1 MGLFDKNNR
10 KGGLMDEIR
19 CDEPS
24 YLIWKWHPSG
34 VPVGAGSRENSI
46 RWGSSLRVKDDE
58 VAVFVYKQKNGT
70 MQDFIV
76 GPFDHTIKT
85 ANFPVLA
92 NIVGLAYE
100 GGTLF
105 QAEVYFINLARIIQV
120 KFGVPFFDVYDP
132 RFMDFGVPVAVRG
145 TVSFG
150 IADYREFIKLHR
162 LSTFNLDDF
171 QKQIRDAVNRYVK
184 DAVANAPAAHNIPVV
199 QIESKTAQIND
210 VVEYDLSERLKET
223 FGVVVSGIDIG
234 VIEIDKSSEGYRQL
248 MSVTKD
254 LAGATA
260 KAEAEAKIKDIAA
273 KQRIEA
279 ENYEKTLRIQ
289 REEGQYAQHKATQS
303 ANIGAFQVEKQT
315 EVGVAGAE
323 ALGKMGANGAGSIDL
338 GGDGGNGGGMGFNP
352 AAMMASMAV
361 GGVVGQNI
369 AGAMGTAMSGIN
381 QPMQNGMTPPP
392 IPVVAYHIAV
402 NGQAAGPF
410 DTTTLTQM
418 ANAGQITADS
428 LVWKNGMAEWAKAGT
443 VDDLKDLF
451 TVMPPIPPTE

>member
-1 MGLFDKNNR
+1 MTLFDRNNR

-19 CDEPS
+19 CDESS

-34 VPVGAGSRENSI
+34 LQSGTDNRENTI
-46 RWGSSLRVKDDE
+46 RWGSSLRVKDGE
-58 VAVFVYKQKNGT
+58 VAVFVYKQNNGT

-76 GPFDHTIKT
+76 GPFDQIIKT

-100 GGTLF
+100 GGSPF

-132 RFMDFGVPVAVRG
+132 RFADFGVPVAVRG

-184 DAVANAPAAHNIPVV
+184 DAVANAPAANNIPVI

-210 VVEYDLSERLKET
+210 MVEYDIKERLKET
-223 FGVVVSGIDIG
+223 FGVVVSGVDIG
-234 VIEIDKSSEGYRQL
+234 SIEIDKASDGYHQL
-248 MSVTKD
+248 MNVTKN
-254 LAGATA
+254 LAEATA
-260 KAEAEAKIKDIAA
+260 KTEAEAKIRDIIA

-279 ENYEKTLRIQ
+279 ENYAEGLRIQ
-289 REEGQYAQHKATQS
+289 REEGQYAQHMHTRT
-303 ANIGAFQVEKQT
+303 ANIGAYQMEKQT

-323 ALGKMGANGAGSIDL
+323 ALGKMGINGAGNVDL
-338 GGDGGNGGGMGFNP
+338 GEGTGSMGFNP

-369 AGAMGTAMSGIN
+369 AGVMGNAMAGMN
-381 QPMQNGMTPPP
+381 QPMQNGMIPPP
-392 IPVVAYHIAV
+392 IPNVVYHIV
-402 NGQAAGPF
+402 INDQAAGPY
-410 DTTTLTQM
+410 DKKMLQQMVTTGQLT
-418 ANAGQITADS
+418 TDS
-428 LVWKNGMAEWAKAGT
+428 LVWKSGMAEWTKAGT
-443 VDDLKDLF
+443 IEELKSLF
-451 TVMPPIPPTE
+451 TAMPPIPPTE

>member
-1 MGLFDKNNR
+1 MALFDRNNR

-19 CDEPS
+19 CDESS

-34 VPVGAGSRENSI
+34 LQSGTDNRENTI
-46 RWGSSLRVKDDE
+46 RWGSSLRVKDGE
-58 VAVFVYKQKNGT
+58 VAVFVYKQNNGT
-70 MQDFIV
+70 MQEFIV
-76 GPFDHTIKT
+76 GPFDQIIKT

-100 GGTLF
+100 GGSPF

-132 RFMDFGVPVAVRG
+132 RFADFGVPVAVRG

-184 DAVANAPAAHNIPVV
+184 DAVANAPAANNIPVI

-210 VVEYDLSERLKET
+210 MVEYDIKERLKET
-223 FGVVVSGIDIG
+223 FGVAVSGVDIG
-234 VIEIDKSSEGYRQL
+234 SIEIDKASDGYRQL
-248 MSVTKD
+248 VNITKN
-254 LAGATA
+254 LAEATA
-260 KAEAEAKIKDIAA
+260 KAEAEAKIRDIAA

-279 ENYEKTLRIQ
+279 ENYAEGLRIQ
-289 REEGQYAQHKATQS
+289 REEGQYAQHMHTRT
-303 ANIGAFQVEKQT
+303 ANIGAYQMEKQT

-323 ALGKMGANGAGSIDL
+323 ALGKMGINGAGNVDL
-338 GGDGGNGGGMGFNP
+338 GEGTGSMGFNP

-369 AGAMGTAMSGIN
+369 AGVMGNAMAGMN
-381 QPMQNGMTPPP
+381 QPMQNGMIPPP
-392 IPVVAYHIAV
+392 IPNVVYYIV
-402 NGQAAGPF
+402 INGQAAGAY
-410 DTTTLTQM
+410 DKKMLQQMVTTGQLT
-418 ANAGQITADS
+418 TDS
-428 LVWKNGMAEWAKAGT
+428 LVWKSGMAEWTKAGT
-443 VDDLKDLF
+443 IEELKSLF
-451 TVMPPIPPTE
+451 TAMPPIPPTE